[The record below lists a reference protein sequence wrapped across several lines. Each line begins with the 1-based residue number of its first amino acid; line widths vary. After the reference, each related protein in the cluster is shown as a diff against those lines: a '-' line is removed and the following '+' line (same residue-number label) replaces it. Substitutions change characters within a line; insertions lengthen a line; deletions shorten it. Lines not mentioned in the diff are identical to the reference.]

1 MNIDELTICVNGV
14 EISSRDCLIMVIGIP
29 SSPAENLFS
38 NDRIISFICFSFIGS
53 NWKCALNGGL

>member
-29 SSPAENLFS
+29 SSPGENLFS
-38 NDRIISFICFSFIGS
+38 NDRIISFICFSFLGS
-53 NWKCALNGGL
+53 N

>member
-14 EISSRDCLIMVIGIP
+14 EISSRDRLIMVIGIL

-38 NDRIISFICFSFIGS
+38 NDRIISLIYFSFIGS
-53 NWKCALNGGL
+53 N

>member
-29 SSPAENLFS
+29 STPAENLFS
-38 NDRIISFICFSFIGS
+38 NDRII
-53 NWKCALNGGL
+53 